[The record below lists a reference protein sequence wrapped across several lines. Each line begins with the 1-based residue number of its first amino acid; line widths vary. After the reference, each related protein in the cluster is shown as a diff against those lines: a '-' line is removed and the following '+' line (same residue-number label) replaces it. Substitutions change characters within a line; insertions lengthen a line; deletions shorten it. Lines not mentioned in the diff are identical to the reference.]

1 LASALT
7 GFGHELSG
15 NREAFDETPC
25 RTWEPIDA
33 ARVRPPG
40 ADPPPLRGTDQI
52 VVVAQPDRVLAAVV
66 PLMPGVHIGDRVRF
80 IAINPEGR
88 LPQLMV
94 RATEAGMTPE
104 HAFKESGTPVQHAA
118 RPGSVVRRAV
128 LPEDGDGSGDV
139 VLVKVPAE
147 RRQEVPDLLPSDQ
160 LLDIHVSSAPC
171 TMQRERARTSMRSG
185 RLVLTTCARR
195 FGVRFGKQTSVRLG
209 FKADRTN
216 VWSVGRQGDVLW
228 GILRGSGPAERES
241 VMKLSSRLSVRG
253 IAAALTLTLVA
264 AACGGGTESAP
275 AAPAAPSSPSAPA
288 TDEPIAP
295 VRLRLASSLPPGGSI
310 MGIIEWYVGELEAR
324 TGGAITTDISYA
336 GSLLSD
342 TEIIPGVRD
351 GAAETGLI
359 VPAYVPG
366 DMPLTQ
372 LVYVS
377 TLGHNQAARSRAIQD
392 VYNNNPAVRAEF
404 ENLNI
409 KVLGVIG
416 NNTQVAMT
424 TRPVETVEDLRN
436 LRMRVPGNPAVGW
449 RLLGAEPVFLGV
461 GEVYESLQRGVI
473 DGVTFPFDV
482 HMTVG
487 VQEVA
492 KYAFPDIGESG
503 SAMLGM
509 NLDVYNALPQVVKD
523 IMDDLNA
530 EWYDRM
536 EALLTETDRTACDTL
551 LAAGGQVFLWSDA
564 ARQEIAD
571 LTGAAMLE
579 TWKTNAANAGVEPAA
594 VDALWDEYLGYVLAY
609 NETVSYEPG
618 LALCAR
624 R

>member
-1 LASALT
+1 
-7 GFGHELSG
+7 
-15 NREAFDETPC
+15 
-25 RTWEPIDA
+25 
-33 ARVRPPG
+33 
-40 ADPPPLRGTDQI
+40 
-52 VVVAQPDRVLAAVV
+52 
-66 PLMPGVHIGDRVRF
+66 
-80 IAINPEGR
+80 
-88 LPQLMV
+88 
-94 RATEAGMTPE
+94 
-104 HAFKESGTPVQHAA
+104 
-118 RPGSVVRRAV
+118 
-128 LPEDGDGSGDV
+128 
-139 VLVKVPAE
+139 
-147 RRQEVPDLLPSDQ
+147 
-160 LLDIHVSSAPC
+160 
-171 TMQRERARTSMRSG
+171 
-185 RLVLTTCARR
+185 
-195 FGVRFGKQTSVRLG
+195 
-209 FKADRTN
+209 
-216 VWSVGRQGDVLW
+216 
-228 GILRGSGPAERES
+228 
-241 VMKLSSRLSVRG
+241 
-253 IAAALTLTLVA
+253 
-264 AACGGGTESAP
+264 
-275 AAPAAPSSPSAPA
+275 
-288 TDEPIAP
+288 
-295 VRLRLASSLPPGGSI
+295 

-324 TGGAITTDISYA
+324 TGGAITTEISYA

-372 LVYVS
+372 FVYVS
-377 TLGHNQAARSRAIQD
+377 SLGHNQAARSRAIQD
-392 VYNNNPAVRAEF
+392 VYNNSAAVRAEF

-416 NNTQVAMT
+416 NNTQVAIT
-424 TRPVETVEDLRN
+424 TRPVATVADLAN

-536 EALLTETDRTACDTL
+536 EGLLSETDRIACDTF
-551 LAAGGQVFLWSDA
+551 LAAGGEIFLWSDA
-564 ARQEIAD
+564 ARQEIAE
-571 LTGAAMLE
+571 LTGAAMLG
-579 TWKTNAANAGVEPAA
+579 TWKTNAENAGVALSD

-609 NETVSYEPG
+609 NETVTYEPG
-618 LALCAR
+618 LALCAAR
-624 R
+624 